1 MINFIKKIFSIFEG
15 HPDKKRKSSK
25 GIVGTQGTSWSQ
37 SCTCCFCQPIETIIP
52 PSPSQ
57 LKRDLKECKRN
68 INVGLVSTQEDLK
81 ELINFME
88 KQNNLKKCSREA
100 TEDEL
105 KNESM
110 FCNEIKL
117 FEICGDSVVYHNA
130 ASNSIKTYT
139 KRGFKSFQ
147 WGIVEDSVEID
158 GVMHHYKLQN
168 GYMGSISIYFYTKEN
183 AEKYLK
189 AILQFIKDNIP
200 QTHCY
205 CENLIKK

>member
-1 MINFIKKIFSIFEG
+1 MFEKIFAS
-15 HPDKKRKSSK
+15 KKAK
-25 GIVGTQGTSWSQ
+25 Q
-37 SCTCCFCQPIETIIP
+37 S
-52 PSPSQ
+52 
-57 LKRDLKECKRN
+57 
-68 INVGLVSTQEDLK
+68 
-81 ELINFME
+81 
-88 KQNNLKKCSREA
+88 KKCSREA

-110 FCNEIKL
+110 FCNEIKF
-117 FEICGDSVVYHNA
+117 FEICGDSVVYHNT

-147 WGIVEDSVEID
+147 WGIVKDSVEID
-158 GVMHHYKLQN
+158 GVMFHYKLHN

-200 QTHCY
+200 QTHYY

>member
-1 MINFIKKIFSIFEG
+1 MKNFIKKIFSIFEE

-25 GIVGTQGTSWSQ
+25 GIVGTQSTSWSQ
-37 SCTCCFCQPIETIIP
+37 TCSCC
-52 PSPSQ
+52 
-57 LKRDLKECKRN
+57 CKRN
-68 INVGLVSTQEDLK
+68 INVGLVSTQEDLRG
-81 ELINFME
+81 LINFME
-88 KQNNLKKCSREA
+88 KQKCSREA

-110 FCNEIKL
+110 CCNEVKL
-117 FEICGDSVVYHNA
+117 FEICGDSVVYHNTI
-130 ASNSIKTYT
+130 SNSIKTYT
-139 KRGFKSFQ
+139 KRVFKSFL
-147 WGIVEDSVEID
+147 WDIVESNIEID
-158 GVMHHYKLQN
+158 GVMYHYKLQN
-168 GYMGSISIYFYTKEN
+168 GYMGSISIYFHTKEN